1 MPKVLMV
8 AFHYPPFQGGS
19 GVHRTLKF
27 SRYLPDQGW
36 QPVILS
42 ANPRAYP
49 RVGHEQLREIPS
61 DVVVER
67 AFALDTARHLSIGGR
82 YSRFMALPDQ
92 WATWWIGAVCS
103 GLRLIRR
110 HRPVALWTTYP
121 IATAHL
127 IGLTLHRLTGLPWI
141 ADFRDSM
148 TEENYPRDKWSRES
162 YLWIERR
169 AVDHAVRLV
178 FTAPSTRRMYLQRYP
193 KLTADRCVLIANGY
207 DEADFEDV
215 PIGTAGE
222 SLNGRPTRLL
232 HAGLIYTDD
241 RDPTTFFNSLAIL
254 KRQQQISS
262 KILNIDLRASGSET
276 YYEKMIRQL
285 AIDDIVHLLPSLPH
299 HEAIQDCADSD
310 ALLVFQA
317 ASCNHQIPAKVYEY
331 LRLGKPILALTPHE
345 GDTAALLK
353 ETGGATVVDLADEKS
368 IVSAF
373 PQFVSRV
380 RDRSHPLPETVLVQ
394 RYRRSRQT
402 TDLADVLS
410 EVVGS
415 QSRSGK

>member
-27 SRYLPDQGW
+27 SRYLPEQGW
-36 QPVILS
+36 QPIILS
-42 ANPRAYP
+42 AHPRAYSQL
-49 RVGHEQLREIPS
+49 GDEQLREIPP
-61 DVVVER
+61 DVIVER
-67 AFALDTARHLSIGGR
+67 AFGLDTARDLSIGGR

-92 WATWWIGAVCS
+92 WASWWIGAVCS

-110 HRPVALWTTYP
+110 HRPNVLWTTYP

-148 TEENYPRDKWSRES
+148 TEENYPRDIWSRRC
-162 YLWIERR
+162 YRWIERK
-169 AVDHAVRLV
+169 AVRHAARMV
-178 FTAPSTRRMYLQRYP
+178 FTAASTRQMYLRRYAGLSP
-193 KLTADRCVLIANGY
+193 ERVVLIPNGY
-207 DEADFEDV
+207 DEADFQNLIVSTSE
-215 PIGTAGE
+215 E
-222 SLNGRPTRLL
+222 SSNGGPTRLL

-254 KRQQQISS
+254 KRQQLISS
-262 KILNIDLRASGSET
+262 KTLNIDLRASGSEA

-285 AIDDIVHLLPSLPH
+285 AIEDIVHLRPPLPH

-317 ASCNHQIPAKVYEY
+317 ASCNHQIPAKAYEY
-331 LRLGKPILALTPHE
+331 LRLGKPILALTPQE

-368 IVSAF
+368 IVSVL
-373 PQFVSRV
+373 PQFVRRV
-380 RDRSHPLPETVLVQ
+380 RDGSHPLPDTDRLQ
-394 RYRRSRQT
+394 LYRRSRQAQ
-402 TDLADVLS
+402 DLAQLLI
-410 EVVGS
+410 EVVAE
-415 QSRSGK
+415 

>member
-27 SRYLPDQGW
+27 SRYLPEQGW
-36 QPVILS
+36 QPIILS

-67 AFALDTARHLSIGGR
+67 AFALDTARHLSIAGR

-110 HRPVALWTTYP
+110 HRPVVLWTTYP

-169 AVDHAVRLV
+169 AVDHAARLV

-193 KLTADRCVLIANGY
+193 KLTADRCVLISNGY
-207 DEADFEDV
+207 DEADFEHITIHAD
-215 PIGTAGE
+215 GE
-222 SLNGRPTRLL
+222 RLNGRPARLL
-232 HAGLIYTDD
+232 HAGLVYTDD

-262 KILNIDLRASGSET
+262 KMLNIDLRASGSEA
-276 YYEKMIRQL
+276 YYDKVIRQL

-310 ALLVFQA
+310 ALLLFQA

-331 LRLGKPILALTPHE
+331 LRLQKPILALTPHE
-345 GDTAALLK
+345 GDTAALLD
-353 ETGGATVVDLADEKS
+353 EVGGATVVDLADVAAL
-368 IVSAF
+368 VSAIPEF
-373 PQFVSRV
+373 INRV
-380 RDRSHPLPETVLVQ
+380 RSGRHPLCSSEAVR
-394 RYRRSRQT
+394 RYARSRQT
-402 TDLADVLS
+402 WDLARTLN
-410 EVVGS
+410 ELAYI
-415 QSRSGK
+415 SRPT